1 MEEKSET
8 TTTTLGGGKKS
19 KVVIVG
25 GGIAGLVVALGLKVH
40 GDEKFEIEVYEQA
53 KGYVDGVGGAIGLY
67 PNGLRVLQ
75 TVLPSHLFHKLT
87 EEYGYPYLYRR
98 WYRHDGT
105 QVASANETET
115 LSSDELQP
123 LGIRRYQLQNV
134 LLQAVRD
141 ANIPLMTNKHV
152 SHITQT
158 TTTTTDNVTLTF
170 ADGDVIMA
178 DYVFGADGI
187 KSKVRN
193 SILPS
198 TDTDTTTTNN
208 NTPIFT
214 GVTCIMGA
222 ATGRSD
228 YKLPRGISFPS
239 SITTK
244 CHMCTYPTS
253 DKERIFQLYVP
264 TLEENPNQWGSVSQ
278 EEINELICQ
287 LEKDGWDEELF
298 LSTIREADP
307 KSLIRV
313 GLKACEPMSTWYHNR
328 VVLLG
333 DAAHPPVPYIGQGA
347 MMAME
352 DAGTLSLLVSQMD
365 NFQDACHIYQTMRK
379 PRAQQILQSSHVLGQ
394 IQQKRAESWI
404 YNLYKELH
412 IKYQVWKDG
421 TLPILKPGALYNYH
435 THTHE
440 QIQHFQQQKE
450 TKLSE
455 SKE

>member
-1 MEEKSET
+1 MENTATAT
-8 TTTTLGGGKKS
+8 TEEGGGGKKKS

-40 GDEKFEIEVYEQA
+40 GDEKFEIEIYEQA

-75 TVLPSHLFHKLT
+75 TVLPSNLFLKIT
-87 EEYGYPYLYRR
+87 KEYGYPYLNRR

-105 QVASANETET
+105 QVAIANETQT
-115 LSSDELQP
+115 LSVDDQQP

-134 LLQAVRD
+134 LVQAVKE
-141 ANIPLMTNKHV
+141 ANIPLFTNKHV
-152 SHITQT
+152 SQITQT
-158 TTTTTDNVTLTF
+158 STHVTLNF
-170 ADGDVIMA
+170 AASTDTTSVTA
-178 DYVFGADGI
+178 DYVLGADGI
-187 KSKVRN
+187 KSKVRTAIPP
-193 SILPS
+193 SS
-198 TDTDTTTTNN
+198 TDTD
-208 NTPIFT
+208 PIFT

-222 ATGRSD
+222 ASGNHD

-253 DKERIFQLYVP
+253 DTERIFQLYIP
-264 TLEENPNQWGSVSQ
+264 TMKENPNQWGAVSQ
-278 EEINELICQ
+278 EEMKDLIAK
-287 LEKDGWDEELF
+287 LETDGWDEDLF

-307 KSLIRV
+307 NSLIRV

-352 DAGTLSLLVSQMD
+352 DAGTLSYLLNEMTT
-365 NFQDACHIYQTMRK
+365 FQDACHIYQTMRK
-379 PRAQQILQSSHVLGQ
+379 PRAQQILQSSHILGQ
-394 IQQKRAESWI
+394 IQQKRADSWI
-404 YNLYKELH
+404 YNLYKEYH
-412 IKYQVWKDG
+412 IKYQVWRYG
-421 TLPILKPGALYNYH
+421 TLPILKPGALYNYQ
-435 THTHE
+435 TDTQE
-440 QIQHFQQQKE
+440 QIKLFQQQQQQQRNDEEK
-450 TKLSE
+450 KQSE
-455 SKE
+455 SNE